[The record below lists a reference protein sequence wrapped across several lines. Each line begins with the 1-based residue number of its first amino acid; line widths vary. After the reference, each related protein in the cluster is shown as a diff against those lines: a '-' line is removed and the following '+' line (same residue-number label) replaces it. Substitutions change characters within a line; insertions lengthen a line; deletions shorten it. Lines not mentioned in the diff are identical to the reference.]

1 MELTLIVDYFTT
13 CESKDEILELVDG
26 EGTFSN
32 STCNL
37 PAMLLNS
44 KFIEVDVSF
53 ATSSI
58 FFIHS
63 HHLFQMP

>member
-1 MELTLIVDYFTT
+1 MELTLIMDYFTT

-26 EGTFSN
+26 VGTFSN
-32 STCNL
+32 STFNL
-37 PAMLLNS
+37 PLMLFNF
-44 KFIEVDVSF
+44 KFIKVDVSF
-53 ATSSI
+53 ATSST